1 MKFFVPSAFDKST
14 DAVKF
19 KTTASAATQNAN
31 KSKKNKK
38 KKNKKSKHTAE
49 QSSPTKGKGPLAP
62 KHLDEADEKMPS
74 INAVK
79 KGKIEKKK
87 NNNKKLK
94 QQKLKPT
101 AALNKAVQQT
111 VAANHQSNGD
121 DDDEDMEDKDEEAD
135 HPASSTSFQAKLKES
150 LMGGRFR
157 FLNEQLYTMNSKKAE
172 NLFKQ
177 DPEAFKA
184 YHDGYRHQVEKWPLN
199 PLDRIIKMIK
209 KLPKSLEIADFGC
222 GEGKL
227 AKSVPHRVISMD
239 LVSCRD
245 DIIACDM
252 AETPLP
258 TGSVDVAVY
267 CLSLMGTN
275 LKDYLLEAN
284 RVLKTDG
291 LIYIAEIQSRFDNV
305 KDFIKKLDS
314 FGFQLLKQDVGQKVF
329 YFFQFKKVRNVGKVA
344 KVPQVELKPCLYR
357 KR

>member
-19 KTTASAATQNAN
+19 KTTATQNDN

-38 KKNKKSKHTAE
+38 NKKKNKQSKDTAE
-49 QSSPTKGKGPLAP
+49 QSSLPKGKGPLAP
-62 KHLDEADEKMPS
+62 NLLDEADEKMPS

-94 QQKLKPT
+94 QQKLKATP
-101 AALNKAVQQT
+101 ALNKAIQQT
-111 VAANHQSNGD
+111 VANSHQSKG
-121 DDDEDMEDKDEEAD
+121 DDDEDMEDKNEEAD
-135 HPASSTSFQAKLKES
+135 QSASSTSFEAKLKES

-344 KVPQVELKPCLYR
+344 KVPQLELKPCLYR

>member
-1 MKFFVPSAFDKST
+1 MKFFVPSAFDSNA
-14 DAVKF
+14 DALKF
-19 KTTASAATQNAN
+19 KPTQAGGEQNVAKTKKN
-31 KSKKNKK
+31 KKNKK
-38 KKNKKSKHTAE
+38 KNKKKEKADSTL
-49 QSSPTKGKGPLAP
+49 PKGKGPLAP
-62 KHLDEADEKMPS
+62 KILDSEDEVMPDM
-74 INAVK
+74 NKVK

-87 NNNKKLK
+87 NNKK
-94 QQKLKPT
+94 QQSQKLKPT
-101 AALNKAVQQT
+101 PALSKAVKEA
-111 VAANHQSNGD
+111 VALAKRDPEDEDMQD
-121 DDDEDMEDKDEEAD
+121 DDDGKEQNTTPTNAF
-135 HPASSTSFQAKLKES
+135 AAKLKEQ

-209 KLPKSLEIADFGC
+209 KLPKSLEIGDFGC

-227 AKSVPHRVISMD
+227 AKSVPHKVISMD

-252 AETPLP
+252 AETPL
-258 TGSVDVAVY
+258 SNQSLDVAVY

-284 RVLKTDG
+284 RVLKMDG
-291 LIYIAEIQSRFDNV
+291 LVYIAEIQSRFDNV

-314 FGFQLLKQDVGQKVF
+314 FGFQLVRQDVGQKVF

-344 KVPQVELKPCLYR
+344 NVPQFTLKPCLYR

>member
-1 MKFFVPSAFDKST
+1 MKFFVPSAFDKSA
-14 DAVKF
+14 DPVQF
-19 KTTASAATQNAN
+19 KTTASVTEQNVG

-38 KKNKKSKHTAE
+38 NKKKNKKLKDKSD
-49 QSSPTKGKGPLAP
+49 QQPSPSKGKGPLAP
-62 KHLDEADEKMPS
+62 KHLDDEDEKMSS
-74 INAVK
+74 INVVK
-79 KGKIEKKK
+79 KGKVDKKK

-94 QQKLKPT
+94 QQKLKQSP
-101 AALNKAVQQT
+101 ALNKAIQQT
-111 VAANHQSNGD
+111 VAASRQSD
-121 DDDEDMEDKDEEAD
+121 DEDEDMEENTNK
-135 HPASSTSFQAKLKES
+135 PASTSFEAKLKES

-177 DPEAFKA
+177 DPDAFKA

-258 TGSVDVAVY
+258 TASVDVAVY

-291 LIYIAEIQSRFDNV
+291 LVYIAEIQSRFDNV

-329 YFFQFKKVRNVGKVA
+329 YFFQFKKVRNVAKVA
-344 KVPQVELKPCLYR
+344 KVPQLELKPCLYR

>member
-14 DAVKF
+14 EAVKF
-19 KTTASAATQNAN
+19 KPTQLAIEQSSSKIEKN
-31 KSKKNKK
+31 KKNKK
-38 KKNKKSKHTAE
+38 KKSKKANEHESVPH
-49 QSSPTKGKGPLAP
+49 KGKGPLAP
-62 KHLDEADEKMPS
+62 HLLESDDDVMPDT
-74 INAVK
+74 NKVK
-79 KGKIEKKK
+79 KGKVEKKK
-87 NNNKKLK
+87 NNKKQQK
-94 QQKLKPT
+94 QKLKPSP
-101 AALNKAVQQT
+101 ALSKAIQET
-111 VAANHQSNGD
+111 IALAKNDPNDND
-121 DDDEDMEDKDEEAD
+121 DAMEDDETPTATA
-135 HPASSTSFQAKLKES
+135 PANSFEAKLKEQ

-209 KLPKSLEIADFGC
+209 KLPKSLEICDFGC

-227 AKSVPHRVISMD
+227 AKSVPHKVISMD

-252 AETPLP
+252 AETPL
-258 TGSVDVAVY
+258 TTQSLDVAVY

-284 RVLKTDG
+284 RVLKMDG

-305 KDFIKKLDS
+305 KDFVKKLDT
-314 FGFQLLKQDVGQKVF
+314 FGFQLIRQDVGQKVF

-344 KVPQVELKPCLYR
+344 NVPQLALKPCLYR